1 MHTYKKMDDDKQQN
15 KVPLDNVPINS
26 FPVALNVLYEYLN
39 LASRR
44 GAFGLTDS
52 AKIMNCLDFI
62 SYNVRPIPMEQSE
75 ESSSE
80 ENTTKPTTEEPLK
93 PNKEPSITSNVRKKT

>member
-1 MHTYKKMDDDKQQN
+1 MDDDKQQN
-15 KVPLDNVPINS
+15 KVPLDSVPINS

-39 LASRR
+39 IASRR

-62 SYNVRPIPMEQSE
+62 SYNVRPLPMQESE
-75 ESSSE
+75 KPSSEE
-80 ENTTKPTTEEPLK
+80 ENTTKPMEEPLK
-93 PNKEPSITSNVRKKT
+93 SKEPSITSNVRKKT

>member
-1 MHTYKKMDDDKQQN
+1 MEDDKQQN

-39 LASRR
+39 IASRR

-62 SYNVRPIPMEQSE
+62 SYNVRPIPMEQSDNP
-75 ESSSE
+75 SK
-80 ENTTKPTTEEPLK
+80 ENTTKSMEEPLK
-93 PNKEPSITSNVRKKT
+93 SKEPPITSNVRKKT